1 MSVSTVIVVI
11 IIAVGFF
18 LGLSRIVASFSG
30 KSCCSD
36 GQKRTRVKKAIVADT
51 DVSHYQ
57 YQANFLIGG
66 MSCEGC
72 AQNVANALNA
82 VEGLGPRSTLGA
94 VSPRF
99 DRRLQSIKR
108 LFRMSYPR
116 RAIKSCS
123 HSVAGRACRVA
134 LQLGRDPA
142 TGGGKGVAAKEP
154 SSIRP
159 R

>member
-1 MSVSTVIVVI
+1 MGSGVAHQQERHIDMSVSTVIVVI

-51 DVSHYQ
+51 DVSHYP

-72 AQNVANALNA
+72 AQNVAASS
-82 VEGLGPRSTLGA
+82 G
-94 VSPRF
+94 VSPVK
-99 DRRLQSIKR
+99 QS
-108 LFRMSYPR
+108 
-116 RAIKSCS
+116 
-123 HSVAGRACRVA
+123 G
-134 LQLGRDPA
+134 
-142 TGGGKGVAAKEP
+142 
-154 SSIRP
+154 SSS
-159 R
+159 

>member
-1 MSVSTVIVVI
+1 MSVSTVVVVI

-36 GQKRTRVKKAIVADT
+36 GRSARVKRAIVADI
-51 DVSHYQ
+51 DVSHYP

-82 VEGLGPRSTLGA
+82 VEGTWATVDLGSRIATVRSKTPIDQGA
-94 VSPRF
+94 LSDAVRKAGYKI
-99 DRRLQSIKR
+99 LQ
-108 LFRMSYPR
+108 P
-116 RAIKSCS
+116 
-123 HSVAGRACRVA
+123 
-134 LQLGRDPA
+134 
-142 TGGGKGVAAKEP
+142 
-154 SSIRP
+154 
-159 R
+159 

>member
-36 GQKRTRVKKAIVADT
+36 GQKRTRVKKATVADT
-51 DVSHYQ
+51 DVFHYP

-82 VEGLGPRSTLGA
+82 VEGTWATVDLGSRIATVRSKTPIDQGA
-94 VSPRF
+94 LSDAVRKAGYQI
-99 DRRLQSIKR
+99 LQ
-108 LFRMSYPR
+108 P
-116 RAIKSCS
+116 
-123 HSVAGRACRVA
+123 
-134 LQLGRDPA
+134 
-142 TGGGKGVAAKEP
+142 
-154 SSIRP
+154 
-159 R
+159 

>member
-1 MSVSTVIVVI
+1 MSVSTVVVVI

-36 GQKRTRVKKAIVADT
+36 GQKRACKRAIVADI
-51 DVSHYQ
+51 DVSHYP

-82 VEGLGPRSTLGA
+82 VEGTWATVDLGSRIATVRSKTPIDQGA
-94 VSPRF
+94 LSDAVRKAGYKI
-99 DRRLQSIKR
+99 LQ
-108 LFRMSYPR
+108 P
-116 RAIKSCS
+116 
-123 HSVAGRACRVA
+123 
-134 LQLGRDPA
+134 
-142 TGGGKGVAAKEP
+142 
-154 SSIRP
+154 
-159 R
+159 